1 MVSLFQQIQD
11 EAKKAMIARDT
22 LRLNTLKSVKAVFL
36 NELINKPGK
45 TELGDEEALSV
56 IKRLVKQRKDSIEQ
70 FKAGGREDLVKTEE
84 DELKIL
90 EVYLPQMMS
99 REEILKIAKNKKA
112 ELGITDKTKSGMLM
126 SGLMK
131 DLKGKADG
139 SDVKS
144 VVDQLFS

>member
-1 MVSLFQQIQD
+1 MGLFQKIQD
-11 EAKKAMIARDT
+11 EAKKAMIAKDT

-45 TELGDEEALSV
+45 NELTDDEAVAV
-56 IKRLVKQRKDSIEQ
+56 IKRLVKQRKDSIDQ
-70 FKAGGREDLVKTEE
+70 FRAGGREDLVKNEE

-90 EVYLPQMMS
+90 EVYLPKMMS
-99 REEILKIAKNKKA
+99 KEEILKIAEKKKV
-112 ELGITDKTKSGMLM
+112 ELGITDKTKSNILM

-131 DLKGKADG
+131 DLKGRADG

>member
-22 LRLNTLKSVKAVFL
+22 LKLNTLKSVKAVFL

-99 REEILKIAKNKKA
+99 REEILKIAKKKKV
-112 ELGITDKTKSGMLM
+112 ELGISDKAKSGMLM